1 LSRTDP
7 FEIDE
12 HTISD
17 DVENIFCELN
27 TGKFGLGYREK
38 DK

>member
-1 LSRTDP
+1 MSRTDP

-12 HTISD
+12 HTVSE
-17 DVENIFCELN
+17 DVDSFFAELN
-27 TGKFGLGYREK
+27 TGKFGLCYREK

>member
-1 LSRTDP
+1 MDP

-12 HTISD
+12 HTVNE
-17 DVENIFCELN
+17 DVENIFAELN
-27 TGKFGLGYREK
+27 TGKFALSYREK